1 LQILRRSKGL
11 TQNLLTTDEQV
22 IPMKTLILAESD
34 VKRLLTMEEVMEA
47 VELAF
52 AEQGTKRTRT
62 PPKVYLSYPKY
73 NGDVRTMSSYL
84 EGLDISAVEISNE
97 HGDNRARFK
106 MPTVMATIIMIEPK
120 NGTPIAIIGGTH
132 IAAMRTGAAGGVA
145 AKHLARKDSKIVGLI
160 GAGAQAKAQLIAL
173 LTLLG
178 SLEEVRVWS
187 RTKHTREEF
196 LAYIKKEE
204 GKRITRVV
212 PVERPED
219 AVRGSD
225 IVVTAT
231 PSKVPVVLSDW
242 IKPGM
247 HLNCI
252 GADAPGKQELDPVI
266 LKKAKVVVDDF
277 ENASHSGE
285 INVPLSQGLL
295 SLKDVWGSLGDIVA
309 GLKHGRENGDEIT
322 VFTTSCLAVQDA
334 VTANIAYKKAMAHG
348 LGQMIELV

>member
-1 LQILRRSKGL
+1 MIL
-11 TQNLLTTDEQV
+11 
-22 IPMKTLILAESD
+22 MKTLILAESD
-34 VKRLLTMEEVMEA
+34 VKRLLSMEEVMEA

-73 NGDVRTMSSYL
+73 NGDVRIMSSYL
-84 EGLDISAVEISNE
+84 EGLDISAAEVSNVHE
-97 HGDNRARFK
+97 DNRARFK
-106 MPTVMATIIMIEPK
+106 MPTVMATIMMIEPK
-120 NGTPIAIIGGTH
+120 NGAPIAVIGGTY

-145 AKHLARKDSKIVGLI
+145 ARHLARKDSKILGLI
-160 GAGAQAKAQLIAL
+160 GAGAQAKTQLMAL
-173 LTLLG
+173 LTFLG

-196 LAYIKKEE
+196 LAYVKKEE
-204 GKRITRVV
+204 GRRITRVV

-225 IVVTAT
+225 IIVTAT
-231 PSKVPVVLSDW
+231 PSKAPIVLGDW

-252 GADAPGKQELDPVI
+252 GADAPGKQELDPAI

-277 ENASHSGE
+277 EYASHSGE

-295 SLKDVWGSLGDIVA
+295 SLKDVWGSLGEIVA
-309 GLKHGRENGDEIT
+309 GLKRGRESNDEIT
-322 VFTTSCLAVQDA
+322 VFASAGLAVQGA